1 MLRSR
6 GGARRLTLPREET
19 EIPGLFSLDCSE
31 HQLQESGS
39 KTLEEQSCPGRRAG
53 SRSVPPSSLLLGVRG

>member
-1 MLRSR
+1 MLRGR

-31 HQLQESGS
+31 LQLQESGS
-39 KTLEEQSCPGRRAG
+39 KTLEEQSCPGWRAG
-53 SRSVPPSSLLLGVRG
+53 SSPVSPSSLLLGVQG